1 MVGFQQRDGLVAH
14 DVGYRNRSATADTG
28 LTVQQHGGTSFPG
41 ILNEFEG
48 LLEVL
53 LDVLVWRI
61 TGRDLLVLQTG
72 FQLAGRWLL
81 AGDVQ
86 YAVCSDSRRIDGV
99 PAVAEQ

>member
-14 DVGYRNRSATADTG
+14 DVGYRYRSASADTS
-28 LTVQQHGGTSFPG
+28 LTVQQHGGTFFPG

-61 TGRDLLVLQTG
+61 TGWDLFVLQTC
-72 FQLAGRWLL
+72 FELAGCWLL
-81 AGDVQ
+81 AGNVQ
-86 YAVCSDSRRIDGV
+86 YAVRSDGRRVDGV
-99 PAVAEQ
+99 PSVAEQ